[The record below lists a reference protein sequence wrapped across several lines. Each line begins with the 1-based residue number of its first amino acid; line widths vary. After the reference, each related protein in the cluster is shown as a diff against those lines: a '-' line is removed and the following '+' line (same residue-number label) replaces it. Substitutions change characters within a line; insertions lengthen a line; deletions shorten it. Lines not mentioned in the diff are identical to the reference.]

1 MTPLMVS
8 VATSD
13 VPITRALLRS
23 GATAGQAGI
32 GDLTPLHL
40 AAGKSRE
47 HRFLGKGSVDLVE
60 DLLRAGADPSARIA
74 YPPPRS
80 TPLHSACRSTRLG
93 AVKALLLAGAE
104 ETMGDMTPPPAQ
116 LPALPNA
123 PPPPS
128 TTPIGVVGL
137 GNCGRDE
144 DPTLRL
150 PTESA
155 AEHARRRDPQ
165 TMEAIRMA
173 LRHAPAD
180 RAWRRR
186 YWPLMLRA
194 SAEAAAAAKATRKK
208 WELSSMAGIVVDLIG
223 NRLVLGETSREQGAK
238 DAVDKEERVTGG
250 AGGGGG
256 GGGVENGAGTGMAE
270 DAAAAADADHS
281 KRAKRG
287 GGGGDGDKAA
297 AGGKR
302 EGDEAASGVAAE
314 EACAREGPAK
324 EAPPAA
330 HREGAHLDAGGGN
343 NGSRGE
349 GTAVVV
355 KEQGE
360 EQGEAGE
367 GAGGDGGGDEEGARV
382 LRWLCGRLFDL
393 AAVEE
398 GAFRNVVLFL

>member
-1 MTPLMVS
+1 
-8 VATSD
+8 
-13 VPITRALLRS
+13 
-23 GATAGQAGI
+23 
-32 GDLTPLHL
+32 
-40 AAGKSRE
+40 
-47 HRFLGKGSVDLVE
+47 GKGSVDLVE

-93 AVKALLLAGAE
+93 AVKALLLAGAD

-116 LPALPNA
+116 LPVLPNT

-137 GNCGRDE
+137 GNCGREE

-173 LRHAPAD
+173 LRNAPAD

-186 YWPLMLRA
+186 SWLVMLRA
-194 SAEAAAAAKATRKK
+194 SAEAEAAAKATRKK
-208 WELSSMAGIVVDLIG
+208 WELSSMAGSVVDLIG
-223 NRLVLGETSREQGAK
+223 NRLVLGETGREQGAK

-250 AGGGGG
+250 GG
-256 GGGVENGAGTGMAE
+256 GGGVENGAGNGTAE
-270 DAAAAADADHS
+270 DAADADADHAADHS
-281 KRAKRG
+281 KRAKRS
-287 GGGGDGDKAA
+287 GGGGDGDEAA
-297 AGGKR
+297 GGGKR
-302 EGDEAASGVAAE
+302 EGGEAASGVAAE
-314 EACAREGPAK
+314 EACAREGPTK

-330 HREGAHLDAGGGN
+330 HREGDHLDADGGN
-343 NGSRGE
+343 NSSRGE
-349 GTAVVV
+349 ETAVVV
-355 KEQGE
+355 SEQGE
-360 EQGEAGE
+360 TQGEARE
-367 GAGGDGGGDEEGARV
+367 GAAGDDGGDGEDARV